1 MNTVIA
7 LSAFIAAYLLG
18 SINSA
23 VIISKVFY
31 HDDVR
36 THGSGNAGTTNI
48 MRTYGG
54 KAAALCFAGDILKGT
69 VSVLLTRL
77 LFNLA
82 DMDAYIGCA
91 VYIAGIVVILG
102 HMFPLYFRFKGGKG
116 VATGLGA
123 VAAISPL
130 ALGTVF
136 VIGISL
142 ALVSGFVSLGSLAGA
157 SLFIPI
163 QYFYNGGSF
172 PTEELIPA
180 AILVLLIIY
189 NHRAN
194 IRRLLTGTENKFYK
208 KKDK

>member
-1 MNTVIA
+1 MNFAIA
-7 LSAFIAAYLLG
+7 LLALMISYLLG

-23 VIISKVFY
+23 VIISRVFY

-69 VSVLLTRL
+69 VSVLITRL
-77 LFNLA
+77 LFNSA
-82 DMDAYIGCA
+82 GMQQYVGAA
-91 VYIAGIVVILG
+91 VYVAGVVVVLG
-102 HMFPLYFRFKGGKG
+102 HMFPIFFKFKGGKG

-130 ALGTVF
+130 ALGTIF

-142 ALVSGFVSLGSLAGA
+142 ALISGFVSLGSLVGA

-163 QYFYNGGSF
+163 EYLYNGGF

-180 AILVLLIIY
+180 AVLVLLIIY

-194 IRRLLTGTENKFYK
+194 IKRLLTGTENKFYK
-208 KKDK
+208 KK